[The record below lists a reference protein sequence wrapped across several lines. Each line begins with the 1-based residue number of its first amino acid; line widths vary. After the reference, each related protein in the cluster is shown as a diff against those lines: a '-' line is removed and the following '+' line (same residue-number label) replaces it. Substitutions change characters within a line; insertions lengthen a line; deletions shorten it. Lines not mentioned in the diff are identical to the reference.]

1 MRIKITSDSTCDLSE
16 ALIEQYNIKIIPLYV
31 VMDDKTLLDGVD
43 VNSQDIFDYTD
54 RTGKLCS
61 TSAVSI
67 GNYADYFAPLS
78 EEYDA
83 VVHISISSGFS
94 SCYQNAC
101 LAAADFDN
109 VYVIDSKNLSTGQGH
124 VVLEAAKL
132 AENCTD
138 VEKLVE
144 ELNDLTGRVEA
155 SFVLDRLD
163 YMVKGGRCSMVAAL
177 GANLLKLKPGIE
189 VVDGKMQ
196 VGKKYRGSY
205 LKCLEAY
212 VKDKLADRDDV
223 LYERAFITYTTAT
236 EEELEAVRAVM
247 AQYAPFETIYET
259 TAGCT
264 VACHCGPS
272 TLGVLFIRKK

>member
-16 ALIEQYNIKIIPLYV
+16 ALIEQYNIKILPLYV

-43 VNSQDIFDYTD
+43 VHSQDIFDYTD

-61 TSAVSI
+61 TSALSI
-67 GNYADYFAPLS
+67 GNYADHFAPLS

-109 VYVIDSKNLSTGQGH
+109 VYVVDSKNLSTGQGH

-144 ELNDLTGRVEA
+144 ELNDITGRVEA

-236 EEELEAVRAVM
+236 EEELEAVRAVV
-247 AQYAPFETIYET
+247 AQYASFETVYET

-264 VACHCGPS
+264 ISCHCGPS